1 MSALL
6 VTRLHAAAETC
17 ERDEKVFRRDSERRL
32 QELTQLR
39 IAAYRRY
46 YLLKG
51 MAAAAGREATAEAAA
66 AALEFALAETGW
78 SEDDT
83 AYGEVSERL
92 AETVA
97 ALQAARAAEGTADE
111 ESLADVVVRAMSRFE
126 VWYRERFG
134 NPFLDLLETERGFLP
149 VVDF

>member
-39 IAAYRRY
+39 IAAYRR
-46 YLLKG
+46 LLKG

-134 NPFLDLLETERGFLP
+134 NAFLDLLETERGFLP